1 MTNLDC
7 LLKSRDTTLPTK
19 VHLVKATVFPV
30 VMYGCESW
38 TIKIAEH
45 RRIDAFELW
54 GWRRLLRVPWTAR
67 RSNQSILK
75 EIIPEYS
82 LEGLMLKL
90 KLQSFGHLMGRT
102 DSLERTLMLGKIEG
116 GKKGR
121 QRMRWLDGITNSMDM
136 SLHKLRELV
145 MDREAWHAVVH
156 GGHKE
161 LDMTELLN
169 RRRLLQSSSYLSCS
183 SHSFIRVIIYIS
195 AGVNLMKSK
204 CIPALLQFYEIQ
216 SKGKTQSVTKVTHDP
231 PSRIRFPP
239 TLLPIQSALT

>member
-1 MTNLDC
+1 
-7 LLKSRDTTLPTK
+7 
-19 VHLVKATVFPV
+19 
-30 VMYGCESW
+30 
-38 TIKIAEH
+38 
-45 RRIDAFELW
+45 
-54 GWRRLLRVPWTAR
+54 
-67 RSNQSILK
+67 
-75 EIIPEYS
+75 
-82 LEGLMLKL
+82 
-90 KLQSFGHLMGRT
+90 
-102 DSLERTLMLGKIEG
+102 
-116 GKKGR
+116 
-121 QRMRWLDGITNSMDM
+121 
-136 SLHKLRELV
+136 

-239 TLLPIQSALT
+239 TLLPIQSALTWGFMQCLNCWCSFLFLNLLIKCPLHRGQNFASSPMKAHLFFKIQLRELQSYEDLPGINPTTTTNTVIVS